1 MKKILLLLVLII
13 NILTICACV
22 PKDAYIS
29 GDDYIDVECSSLYKL
44 ENYDKDDITWS
55 SSNENV
61 LTIIN
66 GMVLAH
72 DAGEAYIYAKV
83 KNKVFEKKVIVT
95 FPNISIT
102 INGRSSLYIDEEA
115 VFTYDLSISLE
126 KEVTWS
132 SSDESILT
140 IDNSGK
146 VMALSEGSA
155 YVTASIYGNSES
167 FLVNVSKYVFDGDL
181 VGPNEIKVGQKIKYD
196 KYSLKEE
203 YDFSLFVSDE
213 SIATIDQDGTLTALK
228 RGSVTIFARREN
240 GEIYT
245 LRTITIL
252 ERDFDIVI
260 KGDNK
265 LNVGDKTTLLVT
277 TNPSDIE
284 TEFIF
289 TSSNTNILTVS
300 SEGVVT
306 AVKEGSG
313 YITVTS
319 TIDSKYTNKIYIEV
333 EKLITDNIEITDG
346 VMHLP
351 YLKQISNEDEELIEN
366 ALSNGNIKKIKQ
378 KRDKF
383 VPLAKEEYKDEK

>member
-44 ENYDKDDITWS
+44 EHYDKDDITWS

-102 INGRSSLYIDEEA
+102 INGRSSLYINEEA

-146 VMALSEGSA
+146 LA
-155 YVTASIYGNSES
+155 
-167 FLVNVSKYVFDGDL
+167 
-181 VGPNEIKVGQKIKYD
+181 
-196 KYSLKEE
+196 
-203 YDFSLFVSDE
+203 VSDSAPE
-213 SIATIDQDGTLTALK
+213 GAVMVGKIMRSRNMGSIITTAV
-228 RGSVTIFARREN
+228 RNYGFARKMFE
-240 GEIYT
+240 
-245 LRTITIL
+245 
-252 ERDFDIVI
+252 
-260 KGDNK
+260 
-265 LNVGDKTTLLVT
+265 
-277 TNPSDIE
+277 
-284 TEFIF
+284 
-289 TSSNTNILTVS
+289 
-300 SEGVVT
+300 
-306 AVKEGSG
+306 VK
-313 YITVTS
+313 
-319 TIDSKYTNKIYIEV
+319 V
-333 EKLITDNIEITDG
+333 E
-346 VMHLP
+346 
-351 YLKQISNEDEELIEN
+351 S
-366 ALSNGNIKKIKQ
+366 
-378 KRDKF
+378 
-383 VPLAKEEYKDEK
+383 LA